1 MPKIFDNIENHLN
14 EGLLKTLESSHKA
27 DFCVGYFYLKGWKLL
42 QDRIDN
48 FKGGEDCCRL
58 MVGMQRPTDEVIKE
72 VIYHIDN
79 GLMDN
84 PRANA
89 LKKEAAR
96 TFKQQLTLGIPTE
109 EDEKCLQKLKQQL
122 IEGKVV
128 VKLFL
133 SHSLHAK
140 LYLLH
145 RHQEEPL
152 KGYVGS
158 SNLTLSGLMKQGELN
173 VDVVEQDAAIKL
185 SKWFN
190 DRWDDRWAID
200 ITKELI
206 QIIDESWVQPTLP
219 YYIYLKIAYHL
230 SQ

>member
-1 MPKIFDNIENHLN
+1 MPKIYDNIENHLN
-14 EGLLKTLESSHKA
+14 EGLLKSLDSSYKA

-42 QDRIDN
+42 QDKIDN
-48 FKGGEDCCRL
+48 FECDKECCRL
-58 MVGMQRPTDEVIKE
+58 MVGMQRPTEEVIKE
-72 VIYHIDN
+72 VIYHIDHE
-79 GLMDN
+79 LMDN
-84 PRANA
+84 PKANA

-96 TFKQQLTLGIPTE
+96 SFKQQLTLGIPSA
-109 EDEKCLQKLKQQL
+109 EDERCLQKLKQQL
-122 IEGKVV
+122 IDKKVV

-133 SHSLHAK
+133 KHTLHAK

-145 RHQEEPL
+145 RHQEESL

-190 DRWDDRWAID
+190 DRWNDRWAID
-200 ITKELI
+200 ITKELV
-206 QIIDESWVQPTLP
+206 QVIDESWINPTIP
-219 YYIYLKIAYHL
+219 Y
-230 SQ
+230 